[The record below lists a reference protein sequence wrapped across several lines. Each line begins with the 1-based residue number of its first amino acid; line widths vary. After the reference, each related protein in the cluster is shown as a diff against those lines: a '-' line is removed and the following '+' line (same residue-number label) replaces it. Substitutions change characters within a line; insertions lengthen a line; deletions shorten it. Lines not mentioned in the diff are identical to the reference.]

1 MSPVEC
7 PRQENAMTTVQLKTI
22 ALGMLLVLVAGACA
36 FGQEVGD
43 TVRTKQKVDLKVEDK
58 AVDSVP
64 AGEYLTVRRLN
75 DKWLWVQ
82 TADGQRGWVLKEHVE
97 RVTNPPLTKP
107 NPRSPAAPTKEDLT
121 PWLSAIGVLSG
132 QNIYLTNT
140 FIGSI
145 SDGYVKEAY
154 DAATVEQLMK
164 EVVVM
169 VKASRS
175 SLESVKATNVAD
187 QDKAT
192 IDELIVILDLLSQEA
207 EALARYVRSK
217 DLDDLQAYEKAK
229 DEVSPKVET
238 LLRLK

>member
-1 MSPVEC
+1 MMII
-7 PRQENAMTTVQLKTI
+7 RLTAIGQ
-22 ALGMLLVLVAGACA
+22 GMLLVLVAGACA

-97 RVTNPPLTKP
+97 RVTNPPPLTKP
-107 NPRSPAAPTKEDLT
+107 SSRSPAAPAKEDLT
-121 PWLSAIGVLSG
+121 PWLSAIGVLSA

-140 FIGSI
+140 FIGAI

-154 DAATVEQLMK
+154 TEEQVQQLMA

-169 VKASRS
+169 VNASRS
-175 SLESVKATNVAD
+175 SLDKVKQTNVVKD
-187 QDKAT
+187 DKDT
-192 IDELIVILDLLSQEA
+192 IDELNVIMDLLSQQA
-207 EALARYVRSK
+207 NALSRYVTSK
-217 DLDDLQAYEKAK
+217 SDADVQAYEKARA
-229 DEVSPKVET
+229 DAWPKIESIMK
-238 LLRLK
+238 LK

>member
-1 MSPVEC
+1 
-7 PRQENAMTTVQLKTI
+7 MTTVQLKTI
-22 ALGMLLVLVAGACA
+22 AQGMLLVLVAGACA

-82 TADGQRGWVLKEHVE
+82 TTDGQRGWVLKEHVE
-97 RVTNPPLTKP
+97 RVTNPPPLTKP
-107 NPRSPAAPTKEDLT
+107 NPRSPAAPAKEDLT

-140 FIGSI
+140 FIGAI
-145 SDGYVKEAY
+145 SDGYIKGAY

-164 EVVVM
+164 EVAVM
-169 VKASRS
+169 VRASRS
-175 SLESVKATNVAD
+175 SLESVKATNIAD

-207 EALARYVRSK
+207 EALARYVTSK
-217 DLDDLQAYEKAK
+217 SADDLTAYDNARL
-229 DEVSPKVET
+229 EVGPKVEK

>member
-1 MSPVEC
+1 MMII
-7 PRQENAMTTVQLKTI
+7 RLTAIGQ
-22 ALGMLLVLVAGACA
+22 GMLLVLVAGACA

-97 RVTNPPLTKP
+97 RVTNPPPLTKP
-107 NPRSPAAPTKEDLT
+107 NSRSPAAPAKEDLT
-121 PWLSAIGVLSG
+121 PWLSAIGVLSA

-140 FIGSI
+140 FIGAI

-154 DAATVEQLMK
+154 TEEQVQQLMA

-169 VKASRS
+169 VNASRS
-175 SLESVKATNVAD
+175 SLDKVKQTNVVKD
-187 QDKAT
+187 DKDT
-192 IDELIVILDLLSQEA
+192 IDELNVIMDLLSQQA
-207 EALARYVRSK
+207 NALSRYVTSK
-217 DLDDLQAYEKAK
+217 ADADVQAYEKARA
-229 DEVSPKVET
+229 DAWPKIESIMK
-238 LLRLK
+238 LK